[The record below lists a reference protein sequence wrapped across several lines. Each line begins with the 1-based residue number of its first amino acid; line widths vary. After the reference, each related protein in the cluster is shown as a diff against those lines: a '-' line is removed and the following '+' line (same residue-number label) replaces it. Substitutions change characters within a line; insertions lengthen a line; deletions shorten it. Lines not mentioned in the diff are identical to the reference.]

1 MTNVDLV
8 RLAGSRGRISDAPT
22 VDLVTAEVIRGGME
36 TVCFEMAEYVSRTA
50 TTPILNQSN
59 ERNAT
64 VLDARGRLAA
74 LSVGIPQF
82 MLTSTLP
89 VRFALEFLG
98 VDEFREGDV
107 FVANDPYHG
116 GGHLPDYNVF
126 APVFATDPAAPGG
139 RRMVLIASIQCH
151 HGDTGGGVPGG
162 YNITATDIWG
172 EGVRWPVVKVLD
184 RGIERRD
191 VLYALQANNRIPSYI
206 GDLRA
211 QIGSA
216 QLGAQRLGDLIERYG
231 VDSIEESVDYMIDYA
246 ARRFR
251 EEVAQWPDGE
261 YEADSYVDHDPL
273 GNPDIHLHVKVS
285 VAGDELTID
294 FTGTDTR
301 DELQSWSTFG
311 NTRGYTVGQIAAMM
325 DPEIPKNE
333 GFFEQIKLVV
343 PKGCLLNP
351 EPGKP
356 VSAGTHHPGA
366 DVGEVIAKAMQF
378 VLPDRAVP
386 QTYKTGIPTIIVGV
400 DPRTGASFTD
410 HSAEVYSGWCNASKG
425 MDAWGALNA
434 SFGNLWKATAE
445 INESLYPHV
454 QWSRDYRT
462 DGGGAGEWR
471 GICGSHYEK
480 EVCVDAK
487 VYTYVVGMKYPMP
500 GICGG
505 RDGSPNEMILR
516 YGSDDEFPVKHT
528 AEWIP
533 IHAGERIMFD
543 YGGGGGWGDP
553 LVRDPGAVLDDVI
566 DEYVSVEGAARDY
579 GVILDGSLEEL
590 TLEIDEVGTH
600 ALREQM
606 RAERTRAERA

>member
-64 VLDARGRLAA
+64 VLDASGRLAA

-126 APVFATDPAAPGG
+126 APVFAADPAAPGG

-162 YNITATDIWG
+162 YNITANDIWG

-184 RGIERRD
+184 RGVERRD

-206 GDLRA
+206 GDLHA

-216 QLGAQRLGDLIERYG
+216 QLGAQRLGELIDRYSVG
-231 VDSIEESVDYMIDYA
+231 AIEESVDYMIDYA

-273 GNPDIHLHVKVS
+273 GNPDIHLHVKVT
-285 VAGDELTID
+285 VVGDELTID

-301 DELQSWSTFG
+301 NELQSWSTFG

-333 GFFEQIKLVV
+333 GFFEQIKLIV

-366 DVGEVIAKAMQF
+366 DVGEVIAKAMQY

-462 DGGGAGEWR
+462 DGGGPGEWR

-480 EVCVDAK
+480 EVRVDAK

-505 RDGSPNEMILR
+505 ADGSPNEMIIR
-516 YGSDDEFPVKHT
+516 YRSDDEFKVKHT
-528 AEWIP
+528 ADWVP
-533 IHAGERIMFD
+533 IHAGERIMYD

-553 LVRDPGAVLDDVI
+553 LVRDPQAVLDDVL
-566 DEYVSVEGAARDY
+566 DEYVSVVGASRDY
-579 GVILDGSLEEL
+579 GVVLEGSLEEL
-590 TLEIDEVGTH
+590 TLEVDEVGTH
-600 ALREQM
+600 ALRERM
-606 RAERTRAERA
+606 RAERA